1 MKIVIYILSGL
12 GCIIVFYL
20 LSKLQM
26 RAWLNELEKF
36 LNTKFENDEQT
47 KEKE

>member
-1 MKIVIYILSGL
+1 MKIALYILTGL
-12 GCIIVFYL
+12 VCIVAFYI